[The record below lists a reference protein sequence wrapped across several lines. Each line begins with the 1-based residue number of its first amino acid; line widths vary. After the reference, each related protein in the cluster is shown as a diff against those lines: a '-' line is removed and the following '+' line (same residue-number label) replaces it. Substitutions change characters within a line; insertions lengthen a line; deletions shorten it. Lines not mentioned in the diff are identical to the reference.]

1 MQAIPTF
8 ALMNSID
15 PELDVAKRRLAAY
28 FDETKGST
36 GYGRSAAG
44 QRSHSLSYLC
54 SIPRRYSSGDI
65 RYVHI
70 FQPDRV
76 TAGDAYF
83 SVAASPRW
91 WPVGCVSLQPQCRSE
106 GRAALRLV
114 S

>member
-8 ALMNSID
+8 AVMNTID

-28 FDETKGST
+28 FEEARGATAYRA
-36 GYGRSAAG
+36 YGAA
-44 QRSHSLSYLC
+44 QRSHGLSYLC